1 MIIEIGD
8 KLVSADLFEKEFVC
22 NLGACK
28 GICCLEGDDGAP
40 LTLQEVHKLEE
51 NIDEI
56 LPLMTE
62 EGRATVAEK
71 GVFYVD
77 RDHDTVTVLNSGKE
91 CAFVKLDEE
100 GISKCSIE
108 EAYREG
114 KIDFNKP
121 ISCHLYPIRVKVY
134 RTFTSL
140 NYDRWPICADAC
152 TLGEELKVSVYKFLK
167 EPITRKWGEGFYL
180 EMEKVDEEI
189 KKNKLEKE

>member
-8 KLVSADLFEKEFVC
+8 KLVSAELFENEFVC

-40 LTLQEVHKLEE
+40 LTLEEVNNLEE
-51 NIDEI
+51 NIDDI
-56 LPLMTE
+56 KPFMTD
-62 EGRATVAEK
+62 EGKETIEEK

-77 RDHDTVTVLNSGKE
+77 RDQDTVTVLNNGKE
-91 CAFVKLDEE
+91 CAFVKSDEK

-108 EAYREG
+108 EAYHEG
-114 KIDFNKP
+114 KITFNKP

-140 NYDRWPICADAC
+140 NYDRWPICKDAC
-152 TLGEELKVSVYKFLK
+152 TLGEELKVPVYKFLK
-167 EPITRKWGEGFYL
+167 EPIIRKWGQEFFL